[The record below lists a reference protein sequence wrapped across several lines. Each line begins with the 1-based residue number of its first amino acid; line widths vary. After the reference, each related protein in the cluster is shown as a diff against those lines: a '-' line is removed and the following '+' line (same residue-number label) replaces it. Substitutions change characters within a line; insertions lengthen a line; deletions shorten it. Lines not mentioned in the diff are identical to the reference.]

1 VIIVGAATAILGFL
15 LAVNLLKSADNLA
28 ASARTMPWWRAG
40 NPFAGSAMH
49 WRLLGAA
56 FLVIGVGLML
66 VGLGF
71 PWR

>member
-1 VIIVGAATAILGFL
+1 MIIVGAAAAILGL
-15 LAVNLLKSADNLA
+15 GLAVNLLKSADNLA
-28 ASARTMPWWRAG
+28 ASARTMPWWRKG
-40 NPFAGSAMH
+40 NPFAGSTIH

-56 FLVIGVGLML
+56 VLVVGIGLML

>member
-1 VIIVGAATAILGFL
+1 MLVGAATAILGVW

-28 ASARTMPWWRAG
+28 ASARSMPWWRAG
-40 NPFAGSAMH
+40 NPFAGSAIH

-56 FLVIGVGLML
+56 FLVVGIGLIL

-71 PWR
+71 PWRC